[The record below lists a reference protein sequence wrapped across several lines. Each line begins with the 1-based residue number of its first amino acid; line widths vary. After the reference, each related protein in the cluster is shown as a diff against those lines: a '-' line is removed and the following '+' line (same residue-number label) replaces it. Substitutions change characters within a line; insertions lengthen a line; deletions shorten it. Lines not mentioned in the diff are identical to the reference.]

1 MKFLKMFSLIFVAIG
16 IFTLFACGT
25 VSASDAYV
33 TVDINPSIELVVTPK
48 EKVIYANALNED
60 AEVLLSNITVVGLY
74 LDEAMDLIIETAIDL
89 GFIDVEATEGVE
101 IEVTTI
107 SKSNQIGE
115 RIQERIKEHIN
126 NAFGKRAMLGRAVD
140 KEYVQ
145 EFLNEAQSLGVTPG
159 FLRLAKSVLLIT
171 DEYTIEELIEMDQEE
186 LINILKE
193 FKDQNKQIIHQL
205 REDFLIARRA
215 LFDEYIPQIEAL
227 EAQLLEEDADVEA
240 IQAELDALKLEFREK
255 FEALRT
261 EFLDQSQVMRQ
272 QMVQVHMQRRMMNQE
287 KVEDFKSHMEERRQE
302 MKDQIEEFQG
312 RRP

>member
-33 TVDINPSIELVVTPK
+33 TVDINPSIELIVTPK

-74 LDEAMDLIIETAIDL
+74 LEEAMDLIIETAISL
-89 GFIDVEATEGVE
+89 GFIDVEAEEGVE
-101 IEVTTI
+101 ISVTTV
-107 SKSNQIGE
+107 SKMSQIRE
-115 RIQERIKEHIN
+115 RIQERIKEHVN
-126 NAFGKRAMLGRAVD
+126 KAFEKRAMLGRAVD
-140 KEYVQ
+140 KEYIQ
-145 EFLNEAQSLGVTPG
+145 EFLNEAENLGVTPG
-159 FLRLAKSVLLIT
+159 FLRLVKSVLIVT
-171 DEYTIEELIEMDQEE
+171 DEYTIEELVEMDQEE

-205 REDFLIARRA
+205 REDFLIARKT

-255 FEALRT
+255 FEALRE

-272 QMVQVHMQRRMMNQE
+272 QMIQIQMQRRIMHQE
-287 KVEDFKSHMEERRQE
+287 RVEEFKSHMEERRQE
-302 MKDQIEEFQG
+302 MKDRIEEFQG
-312 RRP
+312 KRP